1 MGKSLKI
8 EILRKMFHLLELP
21 VVLTYSFVRY
31 FWDERVAILALTAL
45 LLFLLEVEYVRLEMK
60 LKHPGIKAISAIF
73 RPKERNNVASTVFF
87 ITATIIV
94 FGAFDYSIAM
104 LALLLTVFGDLVSAL
119 VGISYGRYKL
129 FKKKTYEG
137 FFAGL
142 AANLFVGWIFIPEF
156 PLIFISMAV
165 VASIVELLT
174 NKLDDNITVPLFS
187 GFFGQMLVYIFVLKL
202 PEFPEPLG
210 WMFHLFT

>member
-1 MGKSLKI
+1 MGKSLKV

-21 VVLTYSFVRY
+21 VLLTYSFVRY

-60 LKHPGIKAISAIF
+60 PKIPGMSAISDFF
-73 RPKERNNVASTVFF
+73 RPREKNNVASTVFF
-87 ITATIIV
+87 TTATIIV
-94 FGAFDYSIAM
+94 FGAFDYPIAI

-129 FKKKTYEG
+129 FREKTYEG
-137 FFAGL
+137 SIAGL
-142 AANLFVGWIFIPEF
+142 VANLFVGWMLIPEF
-156 PLIFISMAV
+156 PLIFISIAV

-187 GFFGQMLVYIFVLKL
+187 GFFGQMLVYVFAIKL